1 MLKNY
6 FTVAVRTILKHKFF
20 SAINIVGLAI
30 GLTVCLLVGMYVADD
45 LSYDRFHRDVDNIY
59 RVALDGKLGEQEIHS
74 TSSCTPLADALVQ
87 EIPGVE
93 AATRI
98 WQWRNTVI
106 RIEEKSY
113 MEQHVMMVD
122 SNFFQFFSFNLIEGD
137 PAKVLMEPNSIV
149 VTQALAKKYFGNEPA
164 LGKML
169 NVGDDNQAYKV
180 TGICEAPPQN
190 SHIKFDV
197 LLAGSHGDFFRQPVW
212 TNNSLH
218 TYYRKNAL
226 VTAAD
231 IDKKLEAITIRNV
244 GVELERFLGMSF
256 EKFVK
261 DGGRYAYFSFPMTD
275 THLHATHLEHD
286 IAVHGDIK
294 YVYVLGAIGIFVLLI
309 ACINFMNLSTARSAG
324 RAKEVGL
331 RKTLGSFRSHLIS
344 QFLAESM
351 VYTLIAAVLSVIAVY
366 LLLPSFN
373 LLSGK
378 ELGFGVMLTTPFLIA
393 IAALVV
399 VVGLIAGSYPA
410 FYLTSFNAVEVL
422 KGKVRAG
429 AKSKGIRSFLVIFQ
443 FWISIVLIICTGVV
457 FQQLRFMQDKHL
469 GLDKHN
475 VLILRNMARLG
486 QGREAFKNEILQN
499 SNIEAASFSNN
510 IFPGVSSNSV
520 FRADGTAED
529 KILGCYW
536 ADHDHQKV
544 MKFELV
550 AGRYYSKDFPT
561 DSLACII
568 NEATVKEFGWTDAL
582 NKKIISYQGNS
593 PDTLTVIGV
602 AKDFNFE
609 TLKSNVRPLI
619 IALADVNNTLQ
630 IRYKGSP
637 QEAINGAEQIWK
649 KHANGEPFEYV
660 FLDESFDEIF
670 REEQRLGKLAT
681 VLTALAILVACMGL
695 FGLAAFMAE
704 QRTKEIGIRKV
715 MGASV
720 SNLSLL
726 LSKEFMVLVA
736 ISFGL
741 AVYPAWYVMDQ
752 WLITFYYHIDIPIWL
767 FILSGGLAALV
778 AWLTISY
785 QAIKAA
791 VANPINSIRYE

>member
-6 FTVAVRTILKHKFF
+6 FTVALRTIMKHKFF

-30 GLTVCLLVGMYVADD
+30 GLTVCLLVGMYIADD
-45 LSYDRFHRDVDNIY
+45 LSYDKFHRDNDNIY
-59 RVALDGKLGEQEIHS
+59 RVALDGKLGDQEIKS
-74 TSSCTPLADALVQ
+74 TTTCTPLADALVQ

-106 RIEEKSY
+106 RNEDKSF

-122 SNFFQFFSFNLIEGD
+122 SNFFQFFSFELIEGD
-137 PAKVLMEPNSIV
+137 PSKVLMEPNTMV
-149 VTQALAKKYFGNEPA
+149 VTRAVASKYFGTEEA
-164 LGKML
+164 IGKML
-169 NVGDDNQAYKV
+169 SVGDDNKAYKI
-180 TGICEAPPQN
+180 TGICEEPPGN

-197 LLAGSHGDFFRQPVW
+197 LLAGSQGDFFRQPVW

-218 TYYRKNAL
+218 TYYRKNAQ
-226 VTAAD
+226 VSVAD

-244 GVELERFLGMSF
+244 GAELEKFLGMSF
-256 EKFVK
+256 ENFVK
-261 DGGRYAYFSFPMTD
+261 NGGKYGYYSFAMTD
-275 THLHATHLEHD
+275 THLYVPHLEHD

-331 RKTLGSFRSHLIS
+331 RKTLGSFRSHLIG
-344 QFLAESM
+344 QFLAES
-351 VYTLIAAVLSVIAVY
+351 VIYTIIAAVISLLAVY
-366 LLLPSFN
+366 ALLPSFN

-378 ELGFGVMLTTPFLIA
+378 ELSFGLLLSGPFLLA
-393 IAALVV
+393 IAALIV

-429 AKSKGIRSFLVIFQ
+429 AKSKGIRSFLVVFQ

-457 FQQLRFMQDKHL
+457 YQQLRFMQEKNL

-475 VLILRNMARLG
+475 VLILRNMARLDK
-486 QGREAFKNEILQN
+486 GREAFKNELLRHT
-499 SNIEAASFSNN
+499 SIESASYSNN

-520 FRADGTAED
+520 FRANGTVED

-544 MKFELV
+544 MKFEL
-550 AGRYYSKDFPT
+550 ADGRYYSKDFPT

-568 NEATVKEFGWTDAL
+568 NEATVKEFGWTDPL
-582 NKKIISYQGNS
+582 NRKIVSYQGNS
-593 PDTLTVIGV
+593 PDTLTVVGV
-602 AKDFNFE
+602 VKNFNFE
-609 TLKSNVRPLI
+609 TLKSQVRPLI
-619 IALADVNNTLQ
+619 IMLSDVNNTLQ
-630 IRYKGSP
+630 IRYKGAP
-637 QEAINGAEQIWK
+637 QEAIAAAEELWK
-649 KHANGEPFEYV
+649 KQASGEPFEYV

-720 SNLSLL
+720 TNLSLL
-726 LSKEFMVLVA
+726 LSREFMVLVA
-736 ISFGL
+736 VAFLL
-741 AVYPAWYVMDQ
+741 AVVPAWYVMNG
-752 WLITFYYHIDIPIWL
+752 WLESFAFRIPVPIWV
-767 FILSGGLAALV
+767 FVTSGVVAALV

>member
-1 MLKNY
+1 
-6 FTVAVRTILKHKFF
+6 
-20 SAINIVGLAI
+20 
-30 GLTVCLLVGMYVADD
+30 MYVSDD
-45 LSYDRFHRDVDNIY
+45 LSYDKFHRNADNIY
-59 RVALDGKLGEQEIHS
+59 RIALSGKLGDQEINS
-74 TSSCTPLADALVQ
+74 TTSCTPLADALVQ
-87 EIPGVE
+87 EVSGVE
-93 AATRI
+93 SATRI

-106 RIEEKSY
+106 RNEDKSF
-113 MEQHVMMVD
+113 MEPNVMMVD
-122 SNFFQFFSFNLIEGD
+122 SNFFQFFSFNLLEGD
-137 PAKVLMEPNSIV
+137 PTKVLMEPNSIV
-149 VTQALAKKYFGNEPA
+149 VTQPIAEKYFGKESA
-164 LGKML
+164 VGKML

-180 TGICEAPPQN
+180 TGICEAPPGN

-197 LLAGSHGDFFRQPVW
+197 LLAGSHGDFFRQTVW
-212 TNNSLH
+212 TNNSIH
-218 TYYRKNAL
+218 TYYRKNAN

-244 GVELERFLGMSF
+244 GVELERFLGMNF
-256 EKFVK
+256 ETFVK
-261 DGGRYAYFSFPMTD
+261 NGGKYGYFSFPMTN
-275 THLHATHLEHD
+275 THLYASDLDHD
-286 IAVHGDIK
+286 IAVHSDIK

-351 VYTLIAAVLSVIAVY
+351 IYTIIAATISLLAVY
-366 LLLPSFN
+366 GLLPAFN

-378 ELGFGVMLTTPFLIA
+378 ELAFNELLTGPFVAGMLALIL
-393 IAALVV
+393 I
-399 VVGLIAGSYPA
+399 VGLIAGSYPA

-429 AKSKGIRSFLVIFQ
+429 AKSKGIRSFLVVFQ

-457 FQQLRFMQDKHL
+457 FQQLRYMQEKNL

-475 VLILRNMARLG
+475 VLVLRNMSRLDK
-486 QGREAFKNEILQN
+486 GREAFKESLLQH
-499 SNIEAASFSNN
+499 SSIESASYSNN
-510 IFPGVSSNSV
+510 IFPGVSNNSV
-520 FRADGTAED
+520 FRADGTVED

-544 MKFELV
+544 MKFELTM
-550 AGRYYSKDFPT
+550 GRYYSKDFPT
-561 DSLACII
+561 DTTACII
-568 NEATVKEFGWTDAL
+568 NEATVKEFGWTDPL
-582 NKKIISYQGNS
+582 NKRIISYQGNS

-602 AKDFNFE
+602 ARDFNYE
-609 TLKSNVRPLI
+609 TLKSQVRPLI
-619 IALADVNNTLQ
+619 IVLSEVNNTLQ
-630 IRYKGSP
+630 IRYKGGA
-637 QEAINGAEQIWK
+637 QEAIAGAEELWK
-649 KHANGEPFEYV
+649 KQANGEPFEYV

-681 VLTALAILVACMGL
+681 VLTGLAILVACMGL

-720 SNLSLL
+720 ANLSML
-726 LSKEFMVLVA
+726 LSKEFMILVGVAFLLA
-736 ISFGL
+736 IF
-741 AVYPAWYVMDQ
+741 PAWYVMNG
-752 WLITFYYHIDIPIWL
+752 WLESFAFRIELPIWV
-767 FILSGGLAALV
+767 FALSGGVAALV

-791 VANPINSIRYE
+791 VANPINSIKYE